1 MEDQNNVR
9 VVCRFRPL
17 NDLENQRAQG
27 LCVSF
32 SDQTVCVNSQSDS
45 AENLK
50 FTFDKVFTPQSSQE
64 AVYNF
69 AAKPIVEGVMQG
81 FNGTVFAY
89 GQTSSGKT
97 FTMSGPDL
105 EDPIS
110 MGIIPRMVNT
120 VFDFINDTD
129 NNTEFTVKI
138 SFCEI
143 YLEKIKDLLNPT
155 EGNLKIHEDKI
166 KGVFIEGLTEI
177 YVSNDVEV
185 HDIMKAGNENREVAS
200 TYMNAV
206 SSRSHSLFIITVNQ
220 TNSKDF
226 SGKVGKLFLVDLA
239 GSEKVA
245 KTGAA
250 GLRLEE
256 AKHINK
262 SLTALGQVINS
273 LTDGKS
279 THIPYRDSKL
289 TRVLQDSLG
298 GNSKTSLIVTCSPS
312 PYNEA
317 ETISSL
323 RFGIRAKAI
332 KNKPKVNREHTVAE
346 LKLLLAK
353 CQEEV
358 EKRDR
363 IITKLENK
371 LKSQGDSLLD
381 ISTCSRQSQEKIDT
395 DDIMAEIDEL
405 KYRLDD
411 QIDISK
417 KLKENNDKLLRELA
431 EIKSERAMMLQQL
444 EETQQ
449 RTSYA
454 EQTVKEQEGI
464 IEKLVM
470 TKESLEKNI
479 EIAMKSKMTS
489 DKTISEKDSE
499 IFQLKQDLLMNSPQ
513 KQQRK
518 SFTFAVSPAELQKVK
533 NQNSELKKELELIK
547 DQLKATVKEYNKV
560 IDENEILRDKQGTS
574 YRKTETFKVSPEVV
588 SLREDVEE
596 LKRMLKQ
603 AQLESE
609 VQKVEINDKD
619 VEIAKLK
626 EENENLKKKIADIQG
641 TIDEILTVKT
651 PEPQIS
657 EEKIKSP
664 DLHKHEENFAEMLLA
679 KEKSQN
685 EEQRK
690 RWDSERKDIM
700 HDLEN
705 RINRVIELEITLDL
719 AKEAHRN
726 LEKNIGKNEKEL
738 IAKNQYMEKYISK
751 LSSELQKEQLLKE
764 KIKTDCEFNEKK
776 LKEQLEKVRIL
787 EAECEEYKKKQ
798 MRLESRL
805 KFAEEEAYNANNARN
820 RPSISHGNVRK
831 PIKGGFNAERLT
843 MMSPIAEVGN

>member
-17 NDLENQRAQG
+17 NDLECQRAQG

-50 FTFDKVFTPQSSQE
+50 FTFDKVFTPESSQE

-105 EDPIS
+105 EDPIT

-120 VFDFINDTD
+120 VFDFISDTD

-143 YLEKIKDLLNPT
+143 YMEKIKDLLNPT

-166 KGVFIEGLTEI
+166 KGVFIEGLTEM
-177 YVSNDVEV
+177 YVSNDIEV
-185 HDIMKAGNENREVAS
+185 HEIMKEGNENREVAS

-363 IITKLENK
+363 IIAKLENK

-381 ISTCSRQSQEKIDT
+381 ISTCSRQSQEKIDA

-405 KYRLDD
+405 KYRLEE

-417 KLKENNDKLLRELA
+417 KLKDNNDKLLRELA
-431 EIKSERAMMLQQL
+431 EIKSERSMMIQQL

-454 EQTVKEQEGI
+454 EKSVKEQEVV
-464 IEKLVM
+464 IEKLVL
-470 TKESLEKNI
+470 TKDSLEKSI
-479 EIAMKSKMTS
+479 EIAMKNKISS
-489 DKTISEKDSE
+489 DKIITEKDSE

-513 KQQRK
+513 KQRK
-518 SFTFAVSPAELQKVK
+518 SITFAVSPAELQKVK
-533 NQNSELKKELELIK
+533 SQNSELKKELELTK

-560 IDENEILRDKQGTS
+560 IDENEILRDKQSSS
-574 YRKTETFKVSPEVV
+574 YRKTETFKTVSPEVV
-588 SLREDVEE
+588 SLKEEIEDF
-596 LKRMLKQ
+596 KMMLN
-603 AQLESE
+603 QLQSESE
-609 VQKVEINDKD
+609 VQKLQINEKD
-619 VEIAKLK
+619 IEMLKIK
-626 EENENLKKKIADIQG
+626 EENENLKKKISDIQG
-641 TIDEILTVKT
+641 TIDEILTTKP
-651 PEPQIS
+651 PEPQIP
-657 EEKIKSP
+657 ETKIKSP
-664 DLHKHEENFAEMLLA
+664 ELHKHEENFAEMLLA
-679 KEKSQN
+679 KEKSQY

-751 LSSELQKEQLLKE
+751 LGSELQKEQLLKE
-764 KIKTDCEFNEKK
+764 KIKTECEYNEKK
-776 LKEQLEKVRIL
+776 LKEQLDRVRVL
-787 EAECEEYKKKQ
+787 EAECEEFKKKQ
-798 MRLESRL
+798 LRLESRL
-805 KFAEEEAYNANNARN
+805 KFAEEEAYNANNMRN
-820 RPSISHGNVRK
+820 RPSINHGNVRK

-843 MMSPIAEVGN
+843 IMSPIAEVGN